1 VTDPWTLLLAA
12 LAMVMVLEG
21 LFVAVAPDAPRRLL
35 ERLSEVPPEALRWGG
50 LLSALIGFLGLWL
63 LLS

>member
-1 VTDPWTLLLAA
+1 MIDFGTLLVAS

-21 LFVAVAPDAPRRLL
+21 LFVAIAPGAPRRLL
-35 ERLSEVPPEALRWGG
+35 ERLAEAPPEALRWGG
-50 LLSALIGFLGLWL
+50 LLSALFGFFVLWL

>member
-1 VTDPWTLLLAA
+1 MVDFGTLLIAA

-21 LFVAVAPDAPRRLL
+21 LFVAVAPGAPRRLL
-35 ERLSEVPPEALRWGG
+35 ERLAEVPPEALRWGG
-50 LLSALIGFLGLWL
+50 LLSASIGLFLLWL